1 MTRVKSDDNCIVL
14 FPLHIIIIIISYL
27 PFLIFSLKYFLFS
40 LKKKKNLSFYSII
53 FSTQWIF
60 LFFCMEG
67 FRGIESRTSSEASA
81 PELTLQSSPE
91 LAHHEQNPTLDSMM
105 TESTSTE
112 WTDEKHSLYLKSM
125 EASFVNQL
133 YDSMS
138 FLGCNSKEKSPGSK
152 SSRKTRCISS
162 GQTLCKLHCEELGD
176 KIPIG
181 TTSLDMLRGLPAPG
195 GRLEKSWKRQNLRKD
210 KCGLLR
216 GWSAPGGRLEK
227 SWNFCLLRAGG
238 PLNMSG
244 IVPHGVLSPNSAHRK
259 LSVDDTSKTFSE
271 RDGNPSTI
279 MMGDCLY
286 SLYAIL
292 FYCLFRSLLQFKVL
306 RGGSW
311 KKINF
316 ERPVV
321 QLNKRYCS
329 HSFVASPW
337 IQHFRSGSK
346 SRVLASCSLQ
356 DNASSKEV
364 SDQNFVDEE
373 QGEKARKG
381 CSSPKKLKTRVTDA
395 SCNDQ

>member
-1 MTRVKSDDNCIVL
+1 MV
-14 FPLHIIIIIISYL
+14 
-27 PFLIFSLKYFLFS
+27 
-40 LKKKKNLSFYSII
+40 
-53 FSTQWIF
+53 TQ
-60 LFFCMEG
+60 
-67 FRGIESRTSSEASA
+67 
-81 PELTLQSSPE
+81 Q
-91 LAHHEQNPTLDSMM
+91 DSMM

-162 GQTLCKLHCEELGD
+162 GQLLVDVLRSLG
-176 KIPIG
+176 
-181 TTSLDMLRGLPAPG
+181 SVVCWCVR
-195 GRLEKSWKRQNLRKD
+195 RQNLRKD

-259 LSVDDTSKTFSE
+259 VCELSVDDTSKTFSE

-306 RGGSW
+306 RGGGW

>member
-1 MTRVKSDDNCIVL
+1 
-14 FPLHIIIIIISYL
+14 
-27 PFLIFSLKYFLFS
+27 
-40 LKKKKNLSFYSII
+40 
-53 FSTQWIF
+53 
-60 LFFCMEG
+60 MEG

-138 FLGCNSKEKSPGSK
+138 FLDCNSKEKSPGSK

-162 GQTLCKLHCEELGD
+162 G
-176 KIPIG
+176 
-181 TTSLDMLRGLPAPG
+181 
-195 GRLEKSWKRQNLRKD
+195 
-210 KCGLLR
+210 
-216 GWSAPGGRLEK
+216 
-227 SWNFCLLRAGG
+227 
-238 PLNMSG
+238 
-244 IVPHGVLSPNSAHRK
+244 
-259 LSVDDTSKTFSE
+259 
-271 RDGNPSTI
+271 
-279 MMGDCLY
+279 
-286 SLYAIL
+286 
-292 FYCLFRSLLQFKVL
+292 QFKVL

-381 CSSPKKLKTRVTDA
+381 CSSPKKLKTPVTDA
-395 SCNDQ
+395 SCNDQVVP

>member
-1 MTRVKSDDNCIVL
+1 
-14 FPLHIIIIIISYL
+14 
-27 PFLIFSLKYFLFS
+27 
-40 LKKKKNLSFYSII
+40 
-53 FSTQWIF
+53 
-60 LFFCMEG
+60 MEG

-162 GQTLCKLHCEELGD
+162 GQLGD

-195 GRLEKSWKRQNLRKD
+195 GRLEKSWK
-210 KCGLLR
+210 C
-216 GWSAPGGRLEK
+216 
-227 SWNFCLLRAGG
+227 CLL
-238 PLNMSG
+238 
-244 IVPHGVLSPNSAHRK
+244 VCE